1 MRKPRLMLCAL
12 SLLATLAAT
21 SETDNMFM
29 VKRAMSYMA
38 PRCGNVF
45 SSGERVSLLEY
56 CWCDTNRLVSAL
68 KQIALTNDD
77 YYASLALKR
86 LGELGSTLDLPFL
99 YSCATNPVCGDC
111 AIKSI
116 IAIEGVTS
124 NSMAVVAAFNSS
136 TNTAPRKKNSG
147 A

>member
-1 MRKPRLMLCAL
+1 MDDFV
-12 SLLATLAAT
+12 S
-21 SETDNMFM
+21 
-29 VKRAMSYMA
+29 
-38 PRCGNVF
+38 CGVN
-45 SSGERVSLLEY
+45 S
-56 CWCDTNRLVSAL
+56 
-68 KQIALTNDD
+68 
-77 YYASLALKR
+77 
-86 LGELGSTLDLPFL
+86 LPFL